1 MNSGKCTPKNMRL
14 ERRKGVLL
22 MNKSEATILGII
34 YIGMGSS
41 WYQDTEETE
50 VAFQCAKI
58 CKADW
63 GHLFKFKRKQKFGV
77 NIFDISKTNKGWY
90 ANDRGVFDQ
99 ETDKPLPHKKT
110 IFVIV

>member
-1 MNSGKCTPKNMRL
+1 
-14 ERRKGVLL
+14 
-22 MNKSEATILGII
+22 MNKSAATILGII

-63 GHLFKFKRKQKFGV
+63 GHLFKFKRKQK
-77 NIFDISKTNKGWY
+77 
-90 ANDRGVFDQ
+90 
-99 ETDKPLPHKKT
+99 
-110 IFVIV
+110 